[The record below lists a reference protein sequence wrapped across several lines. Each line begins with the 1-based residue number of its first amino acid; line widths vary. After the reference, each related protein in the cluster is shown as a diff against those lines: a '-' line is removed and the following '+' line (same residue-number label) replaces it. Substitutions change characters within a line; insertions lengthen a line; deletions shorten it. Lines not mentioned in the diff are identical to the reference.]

1 MHSGHTWDLLLEAV
15 LSRSINRLRLVLEIS
30 VALLRGDGG
39 SVPA

>member
-1 MHSGHTWDLLLEAV
+1 MYSGHTWDSLLEAV
-15 LSRSINRLRLVLEIS
+15 LSRSINRLRLLEIS